1 MKADFS
7 PFYLLARS
15 ARFAGFLRGRNSL
28 KGREKGK
35 KIPMKRSKKKRK
47 MNNVE

>member
-15 ARFAGFLRGRNSL
+15 ARFAGFLRGRNSV
-28 KGREKGK
+28 KGREKRK
-35 KIPMKRSKKKRK
+35 KNSHEKKQKKKK